1 MRISDWSSDVCSS
14 DLREIL
20 RPTAGSVSCFPQLR
34 PGLGPHGLE
43 HRAIRLNRILSVAGH
58 DHDFATKPSGTA
70 RKLRSRCGNGISMP
84 ASRNAAS
91 IAKRR
96 RTEEHTAELQSRMRF
111 SYAVVCLKKKQTYTS
126 RSTLQ

>member
-14 DLREIL
+14 DL
-20 RPTAGSVSCFPQLR
+20 LR

-96 RTEEHTAELQSRMRF
+96 SLLTDRKSVVEGKRVSVRVSLGGRRTIK
-111 SYAVVCLKKKQTYTS
+111 KKKQN
-126 RSTLQ
+126 RQ